1 MEIFRNIANN
11 PCFGKK
17 TAMIVFLNKFD
28 LFKEK
33 IRDHSLSQ
41 CFKDYKGGNEYD
53 VAAMYVQE
61 RFTRLVT
68 PDVAHKKPLYV
79 HLTTATDTRNI
90 DKVFESC
97 IDVVF
102 RTTMEKVGFI

>member
-17 TAMIVFLNKFD
+17 TAMIVFLNKLD

-33 IRDHSLSQ
+33 IGSHPLSQ
-41 CFKDYKGGNEYD
+41 CFKDYKGPNEFD
-53 VAAMYVQE
+53 VAAMYVTE
-61 RFTRLVT
+61 RFTRLVS
-68 PDVAHKKPLYV
+68 PDIAHKKPLYV
-79 HLTTATDTRNI
+79 HRTTATDTRNI